1 MKTKLGGNI
10 LLLVTALVWGI
21 SFVSQSVGM
30 EYVEPNTFNGIRT
43 LLGGIVLLPVIFF
56 LDKTKKEKGTY
67 LPTNKKKLFLYGGIC
82 GVFLCVAS
90 TLQTYGMNGNF
101 GFSAITTGESGF
113 LTALYIIFVAI
124 LGAFSGKKL
133 SAKIILGVMLS
144 MVGMYFLCLFGT
156 SISLSIGHFLTFLC
170 AIIFALHIL
179 VIDKFSPEVDGVKL
193 SCTQFFV
200 AGTLN
205 LIVMCFFETPSLSA
219 IFSCVP
225 ALLYSGVMSCG
236 VAYTLQIIGQK
247 YTDPT
252 SASILMSLESVFSA
266 LAGWVLLG
274 QSMTLFQILGC
285 GLMFAAI
292 VLVQLP
298 DKKRILQEVH
308 AGEKI

>member
-10 LLLVTALVWGI
+10 LLLITALVWGI

-43 LLGGIVLLPVIFF
+43 LLGGVVLLPVIFC
-56 LDKTKKEKGTY
+56 LDKTKKKKGTFV
-67 LPTNKKKLFLYGGIC
+67 PTNKKKLLLYGSIC
-82 GVFLCVAS
+82 GVFLCIAS

-101 GFSAITTGESGF
+101 GYAAITTGESGF
-113 LTALYIIFVAI
+113 LTALYIIFVAV
-124 LGAFSGKKL
+124 LGAFSGRKL

-170 AIIFALHIL
+170 AIVFALHIL

-205 LIVMCFFETPSLSA
+205 LIVMFLFETPNLSA
-219 IFSCVP
+219 ISSCVP

-266 LAGWVLLG
+266 LAGWVLLS
-274 QSMTLFQILGC
+274 QRMTLPQILGC
-285 GLMFAAI
+285 TLMFAAI

-298 DKKRILQEVH
+298 DKKRILQKTH
-308 AGEKI
+308 IGENI